1 MRSNFAGSVALL
13 VTGILSPVLWNA
25 TPAEAANSYVP
36 FDGEETTWH
45 DGFDR
50 YDYLMDET
58 TFAIAPFKRTMR
70 VSRWRRQTRVA
81 SSISSSGKQ
90 SELGYEYDTI

>member
-1 MRSNFAGSVALL
+1 MKSQFASSVALS
-13 VTGILSPVLWNA
+13 VIGILSPALWNA
-25 TPAEAANSYVP
+25 TAAEAANSYVP
-36 FDGEETTWH
+36 FDGERTTWH

-58 TFAIAPFKRTMR
+58 TFAIAPVKRTMR
-70 VSRWRRQTRVA
+70 VIRLRRQTKVS